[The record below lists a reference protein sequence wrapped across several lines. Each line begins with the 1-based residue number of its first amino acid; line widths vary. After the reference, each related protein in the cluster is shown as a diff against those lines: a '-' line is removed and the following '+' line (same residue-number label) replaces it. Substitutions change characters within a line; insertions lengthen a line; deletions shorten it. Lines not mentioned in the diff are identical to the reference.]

1 MNTKLQKQVNSVMAV
16 PLVMIFDGSH
26 ENAVSLETLVSDY
39 DSKLWQH
46 YLGILSVSKLG

>member
-1 MNTKLQKQVNSVMAV
+1 MNTKLQKQVNSVMAF
-16 PLVMIFDGSH
+16 PLVMIFDESH
-26 ENAVSLETLVSDY
+26 ENAVFLVSDY